1 MGSVLSLDE
10 ENDSDLTEAAARERL
25 AQRQRAQVMLL
36 TQLREQTAGTAGDE
50 LFGLQP
56 TRQPIIRQTEVLK
69 NPLHVRG
76 KSVQLS
82 CATSPDG
89 EQQWQLSFIFDAM
102 LSCEVIVHVGLGCNV
117 EVRQPLVPEG
127 DLAEESEV
135 VVAWSP
141 PGQGGV
147 GDSRWTS
154 LPVFFR
160 EGLNQEFRGEIDLG
174 NFAQKSRKASK
185 AAGPSGQHEVEEHNA
200 AAVSAGASL
209 EPVGHRM
216 QTQGFCIE
224 LKATSRAEDNQPKQS
239 SQAGMNSSRSSG
251 GLAVAAEWTTG
262 RFVRRDCSQGNIHQM
277 LDEMANFPEVV
288 EARILSQSVK
298 LPGQGLAPCYSMHE
312 VYGADSTEPGNTEVL
327 GHDCVICMSDGRDTA
342 MLPCRHMCLCSFC
355 ADTMRSRVQYRS
367 YRCPICRERVSS
379 FLQIRPDAWQDDLE
393 EPVRE
398 G

>member
-1 MGSVLSLDE
+1 MGSLLSLDE

-25 AQRQRAQVMLL
+25 AQRQRAQVLLL
-36 TQLREQTAGTAGDE
+36 TQLREQTAAGAGEE

-56 TRQPIIRQTEVLK
+56 TRQPIIRQTQVLK

-102 LSCEVIVHVGLGCNV
+102 LSCEVIVHVGLGCSI
-117 EVRQPLVPEG
+117 EVRSPLVPEG
-127 DLAEESEV
+127 DLAESEV

-141 PGQGGV
+141 PGQGGC
-147 GDSRWTS
+147 GASRWVS
-154 LPVFFR
+154 LPAFFR

-185 AAGPSGQHEVEEHNA
+185 CGTPRGQHETDKLSAGVC
-200 AAVSAGASL
+200 AGASL
-209 EPVGHRM
+209 ESCGPRM

-224 LKATSRAEDNQPKQS
+224 LKAASRPEETQQKQS
-239 SQAGMNSSRSSG
+239 SQAGTNLARSSG
-251 GLAVAAEWTTG
+251 GVAAAAEWTTG

-277 LDEMANFPEVV
+277 LDEMANTPEVV
-288 EARILSQSVK
+288 EAKIVSQSVR
-298 LPGQGLAPCYSMHE
+298 LPGPGLAPCYSMHE
-312 VYGADSTEPGNTEVL
+312 VYGADSTEPGSTEVL

-342 MLPCRHMCLCSFC
+342 MLPCRHMCLCSDC
-355 ADTMRSRVQYRS
+355 AETMRSRVQYRS

-379 FLQIRPDAWQDDLE
+379 FLQIRQDAFSDNLE
-393 EPVRE
+393 GMV
-398 G
+398 

>member
-1 MGSVLSLDE
+1 MGSVLSIDE
-10 ENDSDLTEAAARERL
+10 EHDSDVTEAAARERL

-36 TQLREQTAGTAGDE
+36 TQLREQTVGTAGDE
-50 LFGLQP
+50 LFGMQP

-89 EQQWQLSFIFDAM
+89 EEQWQLSFIFDAM
-102 LSCEVIVHVGLGCNV
+102 LPCEVIVHVGLGCNV
-117 EVRQPLVPEG
+117 EVRSPVVTAG

-141 PGQGGV
+141 PGQGGC
-147 GDSRWTS
+147 GDSRWMS
-154 LPVFFR
+154 LPAFFR

-174 NFAQKSRKASK
+174 NFARKSRKVSK
-185 AAGPSGQHEVEEHNA
+185 SAGPSAQHEVEEHDA
-200 AAVSAGASL
+200 AAAPAAASL
-209 EPVGHRM
+209 EPVGPRM

-224 LKATSRAEDNQPKQS
+224 VKAT
-239 SQAGMNSSRSSG
+239 NSPPLTGR
-251 GLAVAAEWTTG
+251 LAVAAEWTTG
-262 RFVRRDCSQGNIHQM
+262 RFVRRDCPSQGNIHQM
-277 LDEMANFPEVV
+277 IDEMANFPEVV

-298 LPGQGLAPCYSMHE
+298 IPGQGLAPCYSMHE

-355 ADTMRSRVQYRS
+355 AETMRSRVQYRS

-379 FLQIRPDAWQDDLE
+379 FLQIRPDAWQDNLE
-393 EPVRE
+393 EPV
-398 G
+398 